1 MRPYTYVLLR
11 RFYFANANLNA
22 LLGLWENNASR
33 FWSKVFKNTN
43 EIFIGNIEPI
53 SAFILQRD
61 EESGRRIRK
70 TEEIFPLSSLPPP
83 TEVRWDGV
91 CGRRASTTGC
101 IQHHSF
107 KPSVTEPQW
116 PEIRQFF
123 LQNITAPEKLFNFSW
138 TDVDITEK
146 LIIYFTKQKAVFVFT
161 MTRILVWCHGINANV
176 YVELS
181 WWGNINKM
189 DSGLVH
195 EIRYETSPY

>member
-1 MRPYTYVLLR
+1 MIQYSYKNSSLHLRPYTYVLLR

-33 FWSKVFKNTN
+33 FWSKVFKKY
-43 EIFIGNIEPI
+43 EWNIHWQYWAYF
-53 SAFILQRD
+53 SLYTTTRW
-61 EESGRRIRK
+61 RIRK

-123 LQNITAPEKLFNFSW
+123 LQNITATEKLFDFSW

-146 LIIYFTKQKAVFVFT
+146 LIIYFTKQKIRFCF
-161 MTRILVWCHGINANV
+161 CN
-176 YVELS
+176 
-181 WWGNINKM
+181 
-189 DSGLVH
+189 DSHISMVP
-195 EIRYETSPY
+195 RYQC